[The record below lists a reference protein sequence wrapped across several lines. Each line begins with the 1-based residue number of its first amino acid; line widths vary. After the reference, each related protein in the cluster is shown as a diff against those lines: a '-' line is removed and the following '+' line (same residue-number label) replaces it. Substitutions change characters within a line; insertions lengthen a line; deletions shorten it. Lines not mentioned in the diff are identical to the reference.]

1 VGASSGAHSTTF
13 NFKNNCPDPVW
24 PASLNNSDKVAL
36 SQTGFQLD
44 SGASFSL
51 DAPPAWGGHL
61 WARHKCSTDSSGRF
75 SCLSGDCGTGQVACN
90 GAGGAPPTTLVEFT
104 LQGDGGKDF
113 YDVSCVVGFNV
124 PVSVVPSGGSN
135 CDSTSCRTN
144 INARC
149 PTDFKNNCPDPVWPA
164 SLNNSDKV
172 ALSQTGFQLDSGA
185 SFSLDAPPAW
195 GGHLWARHKCS
206 TDSSGRFSCLSGDCG
221 TGQVACNGAG
231 GAPPTTLVE
240 FTLQGDG
247 GKDFYDVS
255 CVDGFNVPVSVVP
268 SGGSN
273 CDTTSCRTN
282 INARCPTEL
291 QMLAPDGSVDGGD
304 DRKNEKTND
313 RTIE

>member
-1 VGASSGAHSTTF
+1 MYTVHAHDNLALYKVPLTATFRLTPTPLSSPEPSSMAQPRLVSLAFFVAVLISGAHSTTF

-124 PVSVVPSGGSN
+124 PVGSNKDMLPSGGSN

-149 PTDFKNNCPDPVWPA
+149 PR
-164 SLNNSDKV
+164 V
-172 ALSQTGFQLDSGA
+172 A
-185 SFSLDAPPAW
+185 DA
-195 GGHLWARHKCS
+195 
-206 TDSSGRFSCLSGDCG
+206 
-221 TGQVACNGAG
+221 GAG
-231 GAPPTTLVE
+231 RE
-240 FTLQGDG
+240 
-247 GKDFYDVS
+247 
-255 CVDGFNVPVSVVP
+255 
-268 SGGSN
+268 
-273 CDTTSCRTN
+273 R
-282 INARCPTEL
+282 
-291 QMLAPDGSVDGGD
+291 
-304 DRKNEKTND
+304 
-313 RTIE
+313 